1 MTTKILAI
9 LQARMGST
17 RLPGKVLKPILGEP
31 MLARQIERIRRAA
44 TIDRLVVA
52 TSTDRSDDPVAAL
65 CAQLGVDCFR
75 GSLADVLDRFCKA
88 AERYRP
94 EQVVRL
100 TGDCPLIDPGVID
113 AVVRFHLA
121 GGYDYSSNTIHPTF
135 PDGLDVEIFP
145 LCLPRPK
152 PAARLRRPFS
162 ANTSRLS
169 STGSP
174 QRYRLGDFRYSPD
187 LSALRWTVDNPE
199 DFELVCRIYAALYP
213 SNPNFA
219 LDDILALFE
228 NNPDLAKINAGYWRN
243 EGSIE
248 PPSPN
253 PRRS

>member
-1 MTTKILAI
+1 
-9 LQARMGST
+9 MGST

-65 CAQLGVDCFR
+65 CVKLGVDCFR

-100 TGDCPLIDPGVID
+100 TGDCPLADPGVID
-113 AVVRFHLA
+113 AVVRFHLT
-121 GGYDYSSNTIHPTF
+121 GGYDYSSNTIYPTF
-135 PDGLDVEIFP
+135 PDGLDVEIFRYA
-145 LCLPRPK
+145 CLSEAGREATSPFEREHVTPFLHRQ
-152 PAARLRRPFS
+152 PA
-162 ANTSRLS
+162 
-169 STGSP
+169 
-174 QRYRLGDFRYSPD
+174 RYQLGDFRYSSD
-187 LSALRWTVDNPE
+187 LSALRWTVDNPQ
-199 DFELVCRIYAALYP
+199 DFELVCRIYATLYP

-219 LDDILALFE
+219 LDDVLALFE

-243 EGSIE
+243 EGSTE